1 MCHDLLGLLGVRLG
15 GSSLEN
21 PACAVAAAVAAI
33 TPQDVRG
40 GPIKPSTGLWG
51 NLGS

>member
-1 MCHDLLGLLGVRLG
+1 MCHDLLGLLGVRVG

-21 PACAVAAAVAAI
+21 PACTVAAAVPAI
-33 TPQDVRG
+33 ALQDVRG
-40 GPIKPSTGLWG
+40 GPIKPSISLWG